1 MKVDKKYKGLV
12 IKKFNEFFLVE
23 LNKNEKFE
31 SNKKFLC
38 KLKKSINFR
47 NEFVFVGD
55 EVIVYQIDLQSK
67 RATIE
72 SLVKRNNLLERPSV
86 ANISNIY
93 VICSV
98 EEPKLNLSQVNKFLI
113 SSEQLGVEVS
123 LVLTKCD
130 LITEEKRL
138 LLIEKF
144 HQWGY
149 QAITLNLN
157 NPEYL

>member
-12 IKKFNEFFLVE
+12 TKKFNEFYLVE
-23 LNKNEKFE
+23 LNKDENSEL
-31 SNKKFLC
+31 KKNFLC
-38 KLKKSINFR
+38 KIKKSVNFR
-47 NEFVFVGD
+47 NQFVFVGD

-98 EEPKLNLSQVNKFLI
+98 EEPKLNLSQVNKF
-113 SSEQLGVEVS
+113 
-123 LVLTKCD
+123 C
-130 LITEEKRL
+130 L
-138 LLIEKF
+138 L
-144 HQWGY
+144 Y
-149 QAITLNLN
+149 TS
-157 NPEYL
+157 PSPRD